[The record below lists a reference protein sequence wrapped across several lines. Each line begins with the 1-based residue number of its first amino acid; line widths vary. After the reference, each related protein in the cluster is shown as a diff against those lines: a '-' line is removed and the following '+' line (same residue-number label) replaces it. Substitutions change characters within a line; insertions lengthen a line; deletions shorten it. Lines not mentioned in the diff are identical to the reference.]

1 MATRNVVNTTTA
13 ALLAAAV
20 LLGGCGS
27 DPDSATQDGREVQ
40 AETAMAERTAVPRTI
55 TATGSLEA
63 ATTVAVSTRM
73 MGWVKQV
80 HVQAGEQVTKGAP
93 LVSIDDSDLRAKK
106 AQAEAGIAE
115 AAAVLANAET
125 MVGRFERLY
134 ADKSVTKAQLDEV
147 VTGRQRAAAG
157 LDMARA
163 GLREVN
169 VHLSYLD
176 ITAPVS
182 GLVARR
188 LIEPGNMASPGL
200 PLVVLEQAE
209 RFKVVAHVGEKD
221 VSGLA
226 AGAPLSVDVTSLP
239 GAVFDTAIDRVVPA
253 ANPGSRTYDVEAY
266 LDNPDGRL
274 RSGMFARVTIPV
286 GTRESVLVPAAAVA
300 HRGQLTGVWTVDAQG
315 RAALRWVRL
324 GRAQGDRV
332 EVVSGLEG
340 GETVIVSAGL
350 PLVEGDKVV
359 TGR

>member
-27 DPDSATQDGREVQ
+27 GPDSVAQDGREVQ
-40 AETAMAERTAVPRTI
+40 AETATAERTAVPRTI
-55 TATGSLEA
+55 TATGGLEA

-80 HVQAGEQVTKGAP
+80 HVRAGEQVKKGAP

-115 AAAVLANAET
+115 AEAVLANAET

-157 LDMARA
+157 LDMAKA

-188 LIEPGNMASPGL
+188 
-200 PLVVLEQAE
+200 
-209 RFKVVAHVGEKD
+209 R
-221 VSGLA
+221 
-226 AGAPLSVDVTSLP
+226 
-239 GAVFDTAIDRVVPA
+239 
-253 ANPGSRTYDVEAY
+253 
-266 LDNPDGRL
+266 
-274 RSGMFARVTIPV
+274 
-286 GTRESVLVPAAAVA
+286 
-300 HRGQLTGVWTVDAQG
+300 
-315 RAALRWVRL
+315 
-324 GRAQGDRV
+324 
-332 EVVSGLEG
+332 
-340 GETVIVSAGL
+340 
-350 PLVEGDKVV
+350 
-359 TGR
+359 